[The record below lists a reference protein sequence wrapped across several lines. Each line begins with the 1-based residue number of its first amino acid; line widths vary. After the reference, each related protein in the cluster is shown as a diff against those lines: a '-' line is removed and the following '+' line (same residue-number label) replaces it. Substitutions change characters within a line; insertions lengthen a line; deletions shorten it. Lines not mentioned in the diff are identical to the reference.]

1 MHYSHSPFIS
11 FRPHSL
17 TPVLPLPTHCHL
29 TTCSVLCPPVVT
41 VAAPVNLSTSNYNG
55 QVTWE
60 WWKKRK
66 RQCDRYF
73 IFAFPPTQWLC
84 MFSPS
89 FILCFTSDKTS
100 FLSSLPF
107 LRLLNPTR
115 CWKQHMQ
122 PYLTD
127 ENDAANVADDTTRWK
142 STLARS
148 VGYRRIVEMEIIYS
162 SPN

>member
-73 IFAFPPTQWLC
+73 IFAFPPSQWLC
-84 MFSPS
+84 MFFPS
-89 FILCFTSDKTS
+89 FILCFTSDETS

-107 LRLLNPTR
+107 LRLGFSIRRGVGNSTCSRISPMKTMRPTWPMTR
-115 CWKQHMQ
+115 PGGNQHW
-122 PYLTD
+122 LD
-127 ENDAANVADDTTRWK
+127 
-142 STLARS
+142 
-148 VGYRRIVEMEIIYS
+148 EMEIIYS